1 MLRLWCR
8 DGITELPN
16 VIYPE
21 PPPSYNSE
29 AMTKGVTV
37 IETSLARKL
46 RELEE
51 RLAHELMRGEERQE
65 LRDCILK
72 LRKRFAVTVARR

>member
-1 MLRLWCR
+1 M
-8 DGITELPN
+8 
-16 VIYPE
+16 
-21 PPPSYNSE
+21 
-29 AMTKGVTV
+29 

-46 RELEE
+46 RQLDE

-65 LRDCILK
+65 LRDRILE

>member
-1 MLRLWCR
+1 M
-8 DGITELPN
+8 
-16 VIYPE
+16 
-21 PPPSYNSE
+21 
-29 AMTKGVTV
+29 

-51 RLAHELMRGEERQE
+51 RLAHELMHEEERQE

>member
-1 MLRLWCR
+1 M
-8 DGITELPN
+8 
-16 VIYPE
+16 
-21 PPPSYNSE
+21 
-29 AMTKGVTV
+29 

-65 LRDCILK
+65 LRDRILK
-72 LRKRFAVTVARR
+72 LRKQFAVTVARR